1 MNSQKMDTQ
10 TCRLLLIENKADL
23 DIKDVS
29 IRDVLN
35 SLMWDGMPRIRSCLH
50 HFLGADESD
59 YVEEML
65 KHFLLGAIRRVFHPG
80 SKYEEL
86 LCLVGGQG
94 AGKSTFFRFLAM
106 LLNKSGKCLAGQGVA
121 PTVYRQFAQYPQN
134 SKPAFL
140 HYALVCMPKAHHICS
155 CVRSPYR
162 FLKFN
167 AATKQPNA
175 PFTLQHIR
183 SAFSHKNL

>member
-1 MNSQKMDTQ
+1 MYSFICFGKVLSTFQISSIFGE
-10 TCRLLLIENKADL
+10 RLDLTALDCVITEHFVHLFQVITGDAVGNDMYGAAGLGHIEAGGFDAGC
-23 DIKDVS
+23 D
-29 IRDVLN
+29 
-35 SLMWDGMPRIRSCLH
+35 IRSNNIKICN
-50 HFLGADESD
+50 
-59 YVEEML
+59 
-65 KHFLLGAIRRVFHPG
+65 
-80 SKYEEL
+80 
-86 LCLVGGQG
+86 
-94 AGKSTFFRFLAM
+94 AM

>member
-1 MNSQKMDTQ
+1 MSFPPVQLHQLHHRDLRKRHNRAALACIVREQLRQFLFIVAGDAVRQYMNGIAAFCHVVAGGFDAG
-10 TCRLLLIENKADL
+10 CD
-23 DIKDVS
+23 
-29 IRDVLN
+29 
-35 SLMWDGMPRIRSCLH
+35 IRSNNIKICN
-50 HFLGADESD
+50 
-59 YVEEML
+59 
-65 KHFLLGAIRRVFHPG
+65 
-80 SKYEEL
+80 
-86 LCLVGGQG
+86 
-94 AGKSTFFRFLAM
+94 AM

-155 CVRSPYR
+155 CVSFPYR

>member
-35 SLMWDGMPRIRSCLH
+35 SLMWDG
-50 HFLGADESD
+50 
-59 YVEEML
+59 
-65 KHFLLGAIRRVFHPG
+65 
-80 SKYEEL
+80 
-86 LCLVGGQG
+86 
-94 AGKSTFFRFLAM
+94 
-106 LLNKSGKCLAGQGVA
+106 
-121 PTVYRQFAQYPQN
+121 
-134 SKPAFL
+134 
-140 HYALVCMPKAHHICS
+140 MPKAHHICS

>member
-1 MNSQKMDTQ
+1 MNGVAAFRHVVAGGFDAG
-10 TCRLLLIENKADL
+10 CD
-23 DIKDVS
+23 
-29 IRDVLN
+29 
-35 SLMWDGMPRIRSCLH
+35 IRSNNIKICN
-50 HFLGADESD
+50 
-59 YVEEML
+59 
-65 KHFLLGAIRRVFHPG
+65 
-80 SKYEEL
+80 
-86 LCLVGGQG
+86 
-94 AGKSTFFRFLAM
+94 AM

-183 SAFSHKNL
+183 SAFSHKTL

>member
-1 MNSQKMDTQ
+1 MHFCSLFLQ
-10 TCRLLLIENKADL
+10 A
-23 DIKDVS
+23 S
-29 IRDVLN
+29 I
-35 SLMWDGMPRIRSCLH
+35 SCLSVSK
-50 HFLGADESD
+50 LGFQNRKDMFDFGTNRGFFTLAPLD
-59 YVEEML
+59 
-65 KHFLLGAIRRVFHPG
+65 
-80 SKYEEL
+80 
-86 LCLVGGQG
+86 LCLRTGRV
-94 AGKSTFFRFLAM
+94 M

-183 SAFSHKNL
+183 SAFSHKNP

>member
-1 MNSQKMDTQ
+1 MDFYIAFQCGFNPSSFCILRVRYCLFFGIRTGDASRQ
-10 TCRLLLIENKADL
+10 VWKRSHISAVL
-23 DIKDVS
+23 DIRGKYHFVRKRIIEIS
-29 IRDVLN
+29 I
-35 SLMWDGMPRIRSCLH
+35 I
-50 HFLGADESD
+50 
-59 YVEEML
+59 
-65 KHFLLGAIRRVFHPG
+65 
-80 SKYEEL
+80 
-86 LCLVGGQG
+86 
-94 AGKSTFFRFLAM
+94 TM

>member
-1 MNSQKMDTQ
+1 MPKPKAINRKKLVAFVLPIIAKGVDPIRKHLRQLPFIVAGDAVRQHMNGVAAFRHVVAGGFDAG
-10 TCRLLLIENKADL
+10 CD
-23 DIKDVS
+23 
-29 IRDVLN
+29 
-35 SLMWDGMPRIRSCLH
+35 IRSNNIKICN
-50 HFLGADESD
+50 
-59 YVEEML
+59 
-65 KHFLLGAIRRVFHPG
+65 
-80 SKYEEL
+80 
-86 LCLVGGQG
+86 
-94 AGKSTFFRFLAM
+94 AM

-121 PTVYRQFAQYPQN
+121 PTVYWQFAQYPQN

>member
-1 MNSQKMDTQ
+1 
-10 TCRLLLIENKADL
+10 
-23 DIKDVS
+23 
-29 IRDVLN
+29 
-35 SLMWDGMPRIRSCLH
+35 
-50 HFLGADESD
+50 
-59 YVEEML
+59 
-65 KHFLLGAIRRVFHPG
+65 
-80 SKYEEL
+80 
-86 LCLVGGQG
+86 
-94 AGKSTFFRFLAM
+94 M

-121 PTVYRQFAQYPQN
+121 PTVYRKFAQYPQN

-155 CVRSPYR
+155 CVRFPYR

-183 SAFSHKNL
+183 LVSSHKIL